1 MMMSVSV
8 YKGNKRNELNIEFL
22 DVENLTMVM
31 DAFELND
38 NRNAGNISNGYIKK
52 VNDKSEY
59 KFPLYF
65 TDGYLNL
72 TFKEIKFSYN

>member
-52 VNDKSEY
+52 LMISQNIN
-59 KFPLYF
+59 FPFIL
-65 TDGYLNL
+65 LMA
-72 TFKEIKFSYN
+72 I